1 MDRGYGE
8 DSGAG
13 ESRVDRMIEEEKN
26 RVLDFNPQERARY
39 VRREVDAVLAEKKKK
54 GADKE
59 DIKMAHFEFYEKY
72 PKLFDSLFAP
82 DVDMRQID
90 YMIHMLGSIGQRG
103 RTLHD
108 ASRAVGQQLA
118 DRYVNRVVGGKK

>member
-1 MDRGYGE
+1 MDRGG
-8 DSGAG
+8 DDDRV
-13 ESRVDRMIEEEKN
+13 SRVDRMIEEEKS

-72 PKLFDSLFAP
+72 PKVFDSLFAP

-90 YMIHMLGSIGQRG
+90 YMIHMLESIGKRG

-108 ASRAVGQQLA
+108 ASKAVGQQLA
-118 DRYVNRVVGGKK
+118 DRYVNRAIAKK

>member
-1 MDRGYGE
+1 MDRG
-8 DSGAG
+8 DDGAG
-13 ESRVDRMIEEEKN
+13 ADRRVDRMIEEEKN

-72 PKLFDSLFAP
+72 PKVFDSLFAP

-108 ASRAVGQQLA
+108 ASKAVGQQLA
-118 DRYVNRVVGGKK
+118 DRYVNRVVGKK

>member
-1 MDRGYGE
+1 MDRG
-8 DSGAG
+8 DDGAG
-13 ESRVDRMIEEEKN
+13 ADRRVDRMIEEEKN

-72 PKLFDSLFAP
+72 PKVFDSLFAP

-108 ASRAVGQQLA
+108 ASKAVGQQLA

>member
-1 MDRGYGE
+1 MDRSEGDGG
-8 DSGAG
+8 DR
-13 ESRVDRMIEEEKN
+13 RVDRMIEEEKN

-72 PKLFDSLFAP
+72 PKVFDSLFAP

-108 ASRAVGQQLA
+108 ASKAVGQQLA
-118 DRYVNRVVGGKK
+118 DRYVNRVVGKK

>member
-1 MDRGYGE
+1 MDRGDDG
-8 DSGAG
+8 DGADR
-13 ESRVDRMIEEEKN
+13 RVDRMIEEEKN

-54 GADKE
+54 GANKD

-90 YMIHMLGSIGQRG
+90 YMINMLGSIGQRG

-108 ASRAVGQQLA
+108 ASKAVGQQLA

>member
-1 MDRGYGE
+1 MDRGE
-8 DSGAG
+8 ANDDR

-72 PKLFDSLFAP
+72 PKVFDSLFAP

-108 ASRAVGQQLA
+108 ASKAVGQQLA
-118 DRYVNRVVGGKK
+118 DRYVNRVVGKK

>member
-1 MDRGYGE
+1 MDRSEGDGG
-8 DSGAG
+8 DR
-13 ESRVDRMIEEEKN
+13 RVDRMIEEEKN

-72 PKLFDSLFAP
+72 PKVFDSLFAP

-90 YMIHMLGSIGQRG
+90 YMIHMLESIGKRG

-108 ASRAVGQQLA
+108 ASKAVGQQLA
-118 DRYVNRVVGGKK
+118 DRYVNRAIAKK

>member
-1 MDRGYGE
+1 MDRG
-8 DSGAG
+8 DDGAG
-13 ESRVDRMIEEEKN
+13 ADRRVDRMIEEEKN

-72 PKLFDSLFAP
+72 PKVFDSLFAP

-90 YMIHMLGSIGQRG
+90 YMIHMLGSIGQRV

-108 ASRAVGQQLA
+108 ASKAVGQQLA
-118 DRYVNRVVGGKK
+118 DRYVNRVVGKK

>member
-1 MDRGYGE
+1 MDRGE
-8 DSGAG
+8 ANDDR

-39 VRREVDAVLAEKKKK
+39 VRREVDAILAEKKKK

-72 PKLFDSLFAP
+72 PKVFDSLFAP

-108 ASRAVGQQLA
+108 ASKAVGQQLA
-118 DRYVNRVVGGKK
+118 DRYVNRVVGKK